1 MFLLNKLFVP
11 LGIIVGLLNGAYF
24 HDMGVPVLQ
33 AASVI
38 GIVSDENGDPIED
51 AVIAIKSKK
60 NAGGRNSNKT
70 VLTDSEGTYEID
82 NVKKGKYKLTVNSGG
97 YEKVIEAVQ
106 ISENSEEIE
115 KDFTLTFS
123 AYIKSSNTKTMD
135 ASVASY
141 NEIGVLRR
149 QVPIDANAIASAYE
163 GELQDLAKEVD
174 AENNVTLDS
183 DILSAIEDIKNNN
196 APDLAAQ
203 VIDKTLQRVF
213 YLAILERITDVRDDF
228 HDVKKSD
235 LKFLWDEAYAAY
247 QAIKGT
253 ADRENKV
260 LTEDRSSIETGSNPN
275 LEDQILVAFIR
286 GQKAL
291 DRKDH
296 DEDEI
301 TIGVQRQVIRL
312 CLVRAFYIA
321 VLREV
326 EGVLNNRDS
335 DPEHALENQKEGEV
349 YYRIIEEFVSRD
361 NPEGNEIIKSQ
372 LTGDLADV
380 NADTLV
386 SELSKGFLGRV
397 RGELESNAS
406 ALNANERGDAMVTA
420 EEALLYSEVFLEDLG
435 LRLGT
440 DDSETMEDSLHDLRD
455 ASDAVNKADADIASQ
470 TISTILDS
478 YENELL

>member
-11 LGIIVGLLNGAYF
+11 LGIIVGLLNGVYF
-24 HDMGVPVLQ
+24 HGVGVPVLQ
-33 AASVI
+33 AASIV
-38 GIVSDENGDPIED
+38 GIVSDENGDPVED

-60 NAGGRNSNKT
+60 NAGSGNSNKT
-70 VLTDSEGTYEID
+70 VLTDFEGAYEID
-82 NVKKGKYKLTVNSGG
+82 NIKKGKYKLIVKSGG
-97 YEKVIEAVQ
+97 YEKATETLKINED
-106 ISENSEEIE
+106 SEEAE
-115 KDFTLTFS
+115 KDFTLLFS
-123 AYIKSSNTKTMD
+123 TYTKTSETKVMD
-135 ASVASY
+135 AAVDSY

-149 QVPIDANAIASAYE
+149 KVPIDGNAIASAYE
-163 GELQDLAKEVD
+163 GELRDLTKEVD
-174 AENNVTLDS
+174 AEYKVTLDS
-183 DILSAIEDIKNNN
+183 DISGAIEDIKNKNE
-196 APDLAAQ
+196 PDLAAQ

-213 YLAILERITDVRDDF
+213 YLAILERITDARDDF
-228 HDVKKSD
+228 HDVKKSV

-247 QAIKGT
+247 QAVKGT

-260 LTEDRSSIETGSNPN
+260 LTEDRSSIETGGNPN

-312 CLVRAFYIA
+312 SLVRAFYIA

-326 EGVLNNRDS
+326 EGILNNRDS
-335 DPEHALENQKEGEV
+335 DPEHALVNQKEGEV
-349 YYRIIEEFVSRD
+349 YYKIIEEFVSRD

-372 LTGDLADV
+372 LAGDLADV

-386 SELSKGFLGRV
+386 SELSKGFIGRV
-397 RGELESNAS
+397 GDELESNAS
-406 ALNANERGDAMVTA
+406 ALNANDRGDAMVTA
-420 EEALLYSEVFLEDLG
+420 EESLLYSGVFLEDME

-440 DDSETMEDSLHDLRD
+440 DDSEKMIDSLHDLRD
-455 ASDAVNKADADIASQ
+455 ASEAVNKADADIASQ
-470 TISTILDS
+470 TITSILDS
-478 YENELL
+478 YTNELL